1 MEMKKKKTVILV
13 MLASVLLVGCGEKTT
28 SQDNAVTDDTDIA
41 KVENPK
47 ADEWYVKS
55 IEEYN
60 CQATKEVLVYD
71 VVNGEEMKE
80 DAITYIVDKDE
91 KTAKMKKAGDGE
103 KTIDATD
110 EILSIGDIDLTYVTD
125 YEVMGE
131 EEMDGRKMIAV
142 KMTEEGYLTAA
153 EVADNE
159 MGDKLQE
166 LLEDSEA
173 LRQAYDECLAE
184 QMREKY
190 VWFDAQTKEPQWVE
204 TDITKDQMFR
214 DMLEGIIAEIPEEE
228 IQTVRVIEC
237 STSKEK
243 KAQDEELPGEP
254 LVIKTK

>member
-1 MEMKKKKTVILV
+1 MKKKKTVILV
-13 MLASVLLVGCGEKTT
+13 LLVSVLLAGCGEKTI
-28 SQDNAVTDDTDIA
+28 SQENAVTDDTNIA

-60 CQATKEVLVYD
+60 RQATKEVLVYD

-80 DAITYIVDKDE
+80 EAITYIVDKDE

-110 EILSIGDIDLTYVTD
+110 EILSIGDIDLTYVTE

-159 MGDKLQE
+159 MGDKLQG

-190 VWFDAQTKEPQWVE
+190 VWFDAQTEEPQWVE
-204 TDITKDQMFR
+204 TDITKDQIFR

-237 STSKEK
+237 SIGKAKEEK
-243 KAQDEELPGEP
+243 DEELPGEP

>member
-1 MEMKKKKTVILV
+1 MKKKKTVILV
-13 MLASVLLVGCGEKTT
+13 LLASVLLVGCGEKAT
-28 SQDNAVTDDTDIA
+28 SQENTVTDDTDIA
-41 KVENPK
+41 KVGNPK

-60 CQATKEVLVYD
+60 HQATKEILVYD

-80 DAITYIVDKDE
+80 EAITYIVDKDE
-91 KTAKMKKAGDGE
+91 KTAKMKKSGDGE

-159 MGDKLQE
+159 MGDKLQG
-166 LLEDSEA
+166 LLDDSEA
-173 LRQAYDECLAE
+173 LRQAYDECLTE

-237 STSKEK
+237 SADKEK